1 MRLLEMVLQFPASF
15 VNQLE
20 MLRHIELQEE
30 EKRSGLREEGERK
43 SEVQQNLASSKSA
56 KKLKILMN

>member
-20 MLRHIELQEE
+20 MLRHSELQEE
-30 EKRSGLREEGERK
+30 EKRSLREEGERK
-43 SEVQQNLASSKSA
+43 SEVQQNLASFKSA
-56 KKLKILMN
+56 KKLKIMMN